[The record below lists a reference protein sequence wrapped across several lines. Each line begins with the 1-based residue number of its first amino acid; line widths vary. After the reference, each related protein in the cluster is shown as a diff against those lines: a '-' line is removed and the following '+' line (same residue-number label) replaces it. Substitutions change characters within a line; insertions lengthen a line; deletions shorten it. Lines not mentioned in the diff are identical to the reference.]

1 MIKKENLDNKIIEEY
16 LDKLIRVIDD
26 WKEKYENQYVID
38 GIEWNLQINFQDGTK
53 RYFKGKN
60 DFPDNFE
67 YLNKVNNELINKIRE
82 N

>member
-1 MIKKENLDNKIIEEY
+1 MIKKENVDNKIIGEY

-53 RYFKGKN
+53 RYFTGKN